1 VVLTQVSGKGG
12 GFETDNHS
20 FLLSDSGFNPET
32 NKSVPEPGMV
42 LGLLALGGMFAAK
55 HKANKV

>member
-1 VVLTQVSGKGG
+1 MVIGG

-20 FLLSDSGFNPET
+20 FLLSNSGFNPET

-42 LGLLALGGMFAAK
+42 AGLLVVGGLIAK
-55 HKANKV
+55 KKAKKA